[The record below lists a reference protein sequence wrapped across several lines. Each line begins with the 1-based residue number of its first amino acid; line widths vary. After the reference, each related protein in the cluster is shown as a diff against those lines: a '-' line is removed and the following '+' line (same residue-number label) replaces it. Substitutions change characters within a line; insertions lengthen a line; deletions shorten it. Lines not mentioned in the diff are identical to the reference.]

1 MAMRPPAAIHPADHA
16 PATGST
22 RERILDAAESL
33 FASRGFEGAAMRDI
47 AAGASLNPASLYN
60 HFTSK
65 QALFEAVLERG
76 LRPLFA
82 VLDALE
88 LVDWSPES
96 LDAATDT
103 FIAQLARQPRLPALL
118 EQEALSGGRHLT
130 RLTQKWLRPLF
141 DRALATFRGTRA
153 GGKTGALAHW
163 QDEELP
169 ILLMT
174 FHHVILGNFAL
185 APMLREVLN
194 EDPLSPDAIERQ
206 RRFARK
212 VVRLLVLGR
221 ASSEATE
228 AKTAETQGQNRP

>member
-1 MAMRPPAAIHPADHA
+1 MSPPATTDPSDGRPA
-16 PATGST
+16 PAST

-33 FASRGFEGAAMRDI
+33 FADRGFEGAAMRDI
-47 AAGASLNPASLYN
+47 AAGAKLNPASLYN
-60 HFTSK
+60 HFSSK

-82 VLDALE
+82 VLDTLE

-96 LDAATDT
+96 LDVATDT

-130 RLTQKWLRPLF
+130 RLTRKWLRPLF
-141 DRALATFRGTRA
+141 DRALATFEETRA
-153 GGKTGALAHW
+153 GGKTGALAQW
-163 QDEELP
+163 EDDELP

-185 APMLREVLN
+185 APMLREVLD
-194 EDPLSPDAIERQ
+194 EDPLSPDAMERQ

-212 VVRLLVLGR
+212 VVRLLILGK
-221 ASSEATE
+221 ASREASESA
-228 AKTAETQGQNRP
+228 AAEGSDRP

>member
-1 MAMRPPAAIHPADHA
+1 MSRPAKTNSSHSQS
-16 PATGST
+16 ATLST

-76 LRPLFA
+76 LRPLFV
-82 VLDALE
+82 VLDTLE

-103 FIAQLARQPRLPALL
+103 LIAQLASQPRLPALL

-130 RLTQKWLRPLF
+130 RLTEKWLRPLF
-141 DRALATFRGTRA
+141 DRALATFKETRS
-153 GGKTGALAHW
+153 GGRTSALAHW
-163 QDEELP
+163 EDDELP

-185 APMLREVLN
+185 AAMLREVLG
-194 EDPLSPDAIERQ
+194 EDPLSPDALERQ

-212 VVRLLVLGR
+212 VVRLLTLGNALPE
-221 ASSEATE
+221 ASEE
-228 AKTAETQGQNRP
+228 GTAEQPGRSHS

>member
-1 MAMRPPAAIHPADHA
+1 MSPQAKAGSSDPRSAAP
-16 PATGST
+16 ST
-22 RERILDAAESL
+22 RERILDAAEAL

-47 AAGASLNPASLYN
+47 AAGANLNPASLYN

-82 VLDALE
+82 VLDALQ

-103 FIAQLARQPRLPALL
+103 FLAQLARQPRLPALL
-118 EQEALSGGRHLT
+118 EHEALSGGRHFS
-130 RLTQKWLRPLF
+130 RLTQKWLRPLY
-141 DRALATFRGTRA
+141 DRALDTVKETRA
-153 GGKTGALAHW
+153 SGTTGALGHW
-163 QDEELP
+163 EDDELP

-185 APMLREVLN
+185 APMLREVLG
-194 EDPLSPDAIERQ
+194 EDPLSRDALERQ

-212 VVRLLVLGR
+212 VVRLLMLGT
-221 ASSEATE
+221 ASAEDPG
-228 AKTAETQGQNRP
+228 AKTVKGPD

>member
-1 MAMRPPAAIHPADHA
+1 
-16 PATGST
+16 
-22 RERILDAAESL
+22 
-33 FASRGFEGAAMRDI
+33 MRDI
-47 AAGASLNPASLYN
+47 AAGAKLNPASLYN

-130 RLTQKWLRPLF
+130 QLTRKWLRPLF
-141 DRALATFRGTRA
+141 DRALATFDETRA
-153 GGKTGALAHW
+153 SGKTGALAQW
-163 QDEELP
+163 EDDELP

-185 APMLREVLN
+185 APMLREVLD
-194 EDPLSPDAIERQ
+194 EDPLSPDAMERQ

-212 VVRLLVLGR
+212 VVRLLILGK
-221 ASSEATE
+221 ASREACE
-228 AKTAETQGQNRP
+228 SAAAEVHDRS

>member
-1 MAMRPPAAIHPADHA
+1 MSHLAKTDSSDPQS
-16 PATGST
+16 ATTPT

-47 AAGASLNPASLYN
+47 AAGAKLNPASLYN

-76 LRPLFA
+76 LRPLFV
-82 VLDALE
+82 VLDTLE

-103 FIAQLARQPRLPALL
+103 FIAQLASQPLLPALL

-130 RLTQKWLRPLF
+130 RLTDKWLRPLF
-141 DRALATFRGTRA
+141 DRALATFKETRA
-153 GGKTGALAHW
+153 GGRTSALSHW
-163 QDEELP
+163 EDDELP

-185 APMLREVLN
+185 APMLREVLD
-194 EDPLSPDAIERQ
+194 EDPLSPDALERQ

-212 VVRLLVLGR
+212 VVRLLILGK
-221 ASSEATE
+221 ASSDAPEAE
-228 AKTAETQGQNRP
+228 TAEKLA

>member
-1 MAMRPPAAIHPADHA
+1 MSPRPKVGSGDRHSA
-16 PATGST
+16 PSST

-47 AAGASLNPASLYN
+47 AAGANLNPASLYN
-60 HFTSK
+60 HFASK

-82 VLDALE
+82 LLDTLE

-103 FIAQLARQPRLPALL
+103 FISQLALQPRLPALL
-118 EQEALSGGRHLT
+118 EQEALIGGRHLT
-130 RLTQKWLRPLF
+130 RLTDQWLRPLF
-141 DRALATFRGTRA
+141 DRALATVEETRA
-153 GGKTGALAHW
+153 SGRSGALAHW
-163 QDEELP
+163 EDDELP

-185 APMLREVLN
+185 APMLRAVLD
-194 EDPLSPDAIERQ
+194 EDPLSPDSLERQ

-212 VVRLLVLGR
+212 VVRLLILGR
-221 ASSEATE
+221 T
-228 AKTAETQGQNRP
+228 

>member
-1 MAMRPPAAIHPADHA
+1 MSPLATTDPSDRRSA
-16 PATGST
+16 PSST

-33 FASRGFEGAAMRDI
+33 FADRGFEGAAMRDI
-47 AAGASLNPASLYN
+47 AAGANLNPASLYN

-76 LRPLFA
+76 LRPLFV
-82 VLDALE
+82 VLDTLE
-88 LVDWSPES
+88 WVDWSPES

-130 RLTQKWLRPLF
+130 RLTEKWLRPLF
-141 DRALATFRGTRA
+141 DRALATFKETRA
-153 GGKTGALAHW
+153 GGKTSALAQW
-163 QDEELP
+163 EDDELP

-185 APMLREVLN
+185 APMLREVLD
-194 EDPLSPDAIERQ
+194 EDPLSPDAMERQ

-212 VVRLLVLGR
+212 VVRLLTLGT
-221 ASSEATE
+221 ASSEVPE
-228 AKTAETQGQNRP
+228 AEGAETRDRNRP

>member
-1 MAMRPPAAIHPADHA
+1 MSPRPKAGSGDHHST
-16 PATGST
+16 PSST

-47 AAGASLNPASLYN
+47 AAGANLNPASLYN
-60 HFTSK
+60 HFASK

-82 VLDALE
+82 LLDTLE

-103 FIAQLARQPRLPALL
+103 FISQLALQPRLPALL
-118 EQEALSGGRHLT
+118 EQEALIGGRHLT
-130 RLTQKWLRPLF
+130 RLTEQWLRPLF
-141 DRALATFRGTRA
+141 DRALATVEETRA
-153 GGKTGALAHW
+153 SGRTGALAHW
-163 QDEELP
+163 EDDELP

-185 APMLREVLN
+185 APMLREVLD
-194 EDPLSPDAIERQ
+194 EDPLSPDALERQ

-212 VVRLLVLGR
+212 VVRLLILG
-221 ASSEATE
+221 
-228 AKTAETQGQNRP
+228 NP

>member
-1 MAMRPPAAIHPADHA
+1 MSPLETANPSDGRSA
-16 PATGST
+16 PSST

-33 FASRGFEGAAMRDI
+33 FADRGFEGAAMRDI
-47 AAGASLNPASLYN
+47 AAGANLNPASLYN

-65 QALFEAVLERG
+65 RALFEAVLERG
-76 LRPLFA
+76 LSPLFA

-118 EQEALSGGRHLT
+118 EHEALSGGRHLT
-130 RLTQKWLRPLF
+130 RLTRKWLRPLF
-141 DRALATFRGTRA
+141 DRALATFEETRS
-153 GGKTGALAHW
+153 GGKSSALAQW
-163 QDEELP
+163 EDDELP

-185 APMLREVLN
+185 APMLREVLG
-194 EDPLSPDAIERQ
+194 EDPLSPDAMERQ

-212 VVRLLVLGR
+212 VVRLLVLGEASREAPR
-221 ASSEATE
+221 AEAAE
-228 AKTAETQGQNRP
+228 ARDRGRS

>member
-1 MAMRPPAAIHPADHA
+1 MRPPASIDLADRA
-16 PATGST
+16 PAAGTS

-47 AAGASLNPASLYN
+47 AAGAGLNPASLYN

-76 LRPLFA
+76 LRPLFEL
-82 VLDALE
+82 LDTLD

-130 RLTQKWLRPLF
+130 QLTQKWLRPLF

-153 GGKTGALAHW
+153 DRATGVLAHW
-163 QDEELP
+163 QDDELP

-185 APMLREVLN
+185 APMLREVLD
-194 EDPLSPDAIERQ
+194 EDPLSRDAIERQ

-221 ASSEATE
+221 ASS
-228 AKTAETQGQNRP
+228 

>member
-1 MAMRPPAAIHPADHA
+1 MSPPETADRNDGHPA
-16 PATGST
+16 PSST
-22 RERILDAAESL
+22 RDRILDAAESL
-33 FASRGFEGAAMRDI
+33 FADRGFEGAAMRDI
-47 AAGASLNPASLYN
+47 AAGAKLNPASLYN

-76 LRPLFA
+76 LRPLFG
-82 VLDALE
+82 VLDTLE

-118 EQEALSGGRHLT
+118 EQEALIGGRHLT
-130 RLTQKWLRPLF
+130 RLTRKWLRPLF
-141 DRALATFRGTRA
+141 DRALATFEETRA
-153 GGKTGALAHW
+153 RGKTSALAQW
-163 QDEELP
+163 EDDELP

-185 APMLREVLN
+185 APMLREVLD
-194 EDPLSPDAIERQ
+194 EDPLSPDAMERQ

-212 VVRLLVLGR
+212 VVRLLILGK
-221 ASSEATE
+221 ASRVASE
-228 AKTAETQGQNRP
+228 TAAESRDRDRP

>member
-1 MAMRPPAAIHPADHA
+1 MSPPATTHPTDRHSV
-16 PATGST
+16 PSST

-33 FASRGFEGAAMRDI
+33 FADRGFEGAAMRDI
-47 AAGASLNPASLYN
+47 AAGANLNPASLYN

-76 LRPLFA
+76 LRPLFV

-88 LVDWSPES
+88 IVDWSPES

-103 FIAQLARQPRLPALL
+103 FIEQLARQPRLPALL

-130 RLTQKWLRPLF
+130 QLTHKWLRPLF
-141 DRALATFRGTRA
+141 ERALATFEETRA
-153 GGKTGALAHW
+153 GGKTRALAHW
-163 QDEELP
+163 EDDELP

-185 APMLREVLN
+185 VPMLREVLD
-194 EDPLSPDAIERQ
+194 EDPLSPNAMERQ

-212 VVRLLVLGR
+212 VVRLLILGK
-221 ASSEATE
+221 ASWEAPE
-228 AKTAETQGQNRP
+228 SKSAERLERSRS

>member
-1 MAMRPPAAIHPADHA
+1 MSPPATTDPSDRRSA
-16 PATGST
+16 PSST

-33 FASRGFEGAAMRDI
+33 FADRGFEGAAMRDI
-47 AAGASLNPASLYN
+47 AAGANLNPASLYN

-76 LRPLFA
+76 LRPLFV
-82 VLDALE
+82 VLDTLE

-103 FIAQLARQPRLPALL
+103 FIAQLAHQPRLPALL

-130 RLTQKWLRPLF
+130 RLTHKWLRPLF
-141 DRALATFRGTRA
+141 DRALATFKETRA
-153 GGKTGALAHW
+153 GGRTSALAQW
-163 QDEELP
+163 EDDELP

-185 APMLREVLN
+185 APMLREVLG
-194 EDPLSPDAIERQ
+194 EDPLSPDAMERQ

-212 VVRLLVLGR
+212 VVRLLTLG
-221 ASSEATE
+221 ASSSETPEAE
-228 AKTAETQGQNRP
+228 APETPRR

>member
-1 MAMRPPAAIHPADHA
+1 MAMRPPAAINPGDHA
-16 PATGST
+16 LAAGST

-82 VLDALE
+82 LLDTLE

-153 GGKTGALAHW
+153 GGKTDALAHW
-163 QDEELP
+163 QDDELP

-185 APMLREVLN
+185 APMLREVLD

-228 AKTAETQGQNRP
+228 ARTAEAQVQNRT

>member
-1 MAMRPPAAIHPADHA
+1 MSRPAKSNSSDPQS
-16 PATGST
+16 ATIST

-47 AAGASLNPASLYN
+47 AAGANLNPASLYN
-60 HFTSK
+60 HFSSK

-76 LRPLFA
+76 LRPLFV
-82 VLDALE
+82 VLDTLE

-103 FIAQLARQPRLPALL
+103 FIAQLASQPRLPALL

-130 RLTQKWLRPLF
+130 RLTDKWLRPLF
-141 DRALATFRGTRA
+141 DRALATFQETRA
-153 GGKTGALAHW
+153 GGRTSALAHW
-163 QDEELP
+163 EDDELP

-185 APMLREVLN
+185 APMLRAVLD
-194 EDPLSPDAIERQ
+194 EDPLSPDALERQ

-212 VVRLLVLGR
+212 VVRLLTLGTASPEVSEEEAAQQLGR
-221 ASSEATE
+221 RSS
-228 AKTAETQGQNRP
+228 

>member
-1 MAMRPPAAIHPADHA
+1 MRPPASIDPADQT
-16 PATGST
+16 PATST
-22 RERILDAAESL
+22 SRERILDAAESL

-47 AAGASLNPASLYN
+47 AAGAGLNPASLYN
-60 HFTSK
+60 HFASK

-76 LRPLFA
+76 LRPLFEL
-82 VLDALE
+82 LDTLE

-130 RLTQKWLRPLF
+130 QLTQKWLRPLF

-153 GGKTGALAHW
+153 ERATGVLDHW
-163 QDEELP
+163 QDDELP

-185 APMLREVLN
+185 APMLRAVLD
-194 EDPLSPDAIERQ
+194 EDPLSRDAIERQ

-221 ASSEATE
+221 VS
-228 AKTAETQGQNRP
+228 G

>member
-1 MAMRPPAAIHPADHA
+1 MSPLATTDPSDCRSA
-16 PATGST
+16 PSST

-33 FASRGFEGAAMRDI
+33 FAERGFEGAAMRDI
-47 AAGASLNPASLYN
+47 AAGANLNPASLYN

-76 LRPLFA
+76 LRPLFV
-82 VLDALE
+82 VLDTLE

-130 RLTQKWLRPLF
+130 RLTHKWLRPLF
-141 DRALATFRGTRA
+141 DRALATFEETRA
-153 GGKTGALAHW
+153 SGRTRALAQW
-163 QDEELP
+163 EDDELP

-185 APMLREVLN
+185 APMLREVLG
-194 EDPLSPDAIERQ
+194 EDPLSPDAMERQ

-212 VVRLLVLGR
+212 VVRLLTLG
-221 ASSEATE
+221 ASSSAVPEAE
-228 AKTAETQGQNRP
+228 APETPRR